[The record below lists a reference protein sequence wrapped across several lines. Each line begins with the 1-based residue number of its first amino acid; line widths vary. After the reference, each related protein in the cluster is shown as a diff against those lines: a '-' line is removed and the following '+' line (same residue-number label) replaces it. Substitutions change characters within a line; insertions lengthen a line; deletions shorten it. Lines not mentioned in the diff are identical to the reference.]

1 MKRLNAIAMGFALA
15 LAPLSARAES
25 MSTLFDASKLWEEP
39 AAPKPAPRRK
49 KARRVV
55 KRDLASEA
63 VVPVAVQTFVYP
75 EGYSFKKADAHAEI
89 DRGPASVAMKGRVIG
104 VRRELALTEAAAKGI
119 DQEFVINAGSR
130 LGLAKGSKLKVYRT
144 LPVVDPYNGN
154 KQLEL
159 KVDFAVLEVLH
170 VEDDVAVAQL
180 VSITD
185 AKKGPYVGLR
195 GVLVGDYVAVN

>member
-1 MKRLNAIAMGFALA
+1 MKRLNAILMGLA
-15 LAPLSARAES
+15 LAPLLVRAES

-39 AAPKPAPRRK
+39 VAAKPTPRRK
-49 KARRVV
+49 PARRRVAQ
-55 KRDLASEA
+55 RALASES
-63 VVPVAVQTFVYP
+63 VVSTVQTFVYP

-89 DRGPASVAMKGRVIG
+89 DRDPASVAMKGRVIG

-130 LGLAKGSKLKVYRT
+130 LGLSKGSKLKVYRT

-159 KVDFAVLEVLH
+159 KVDFAVLEVMH

-180 VSITD
+180 VSLTD